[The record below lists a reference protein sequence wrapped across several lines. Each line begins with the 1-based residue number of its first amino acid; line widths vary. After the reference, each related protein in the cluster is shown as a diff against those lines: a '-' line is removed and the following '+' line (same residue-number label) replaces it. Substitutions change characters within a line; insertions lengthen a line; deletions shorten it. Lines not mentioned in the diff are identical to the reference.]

1 MAHILYTSI
10 EHTLPRT
17 VVMLVGEEYIH
28 PKNPQATFT
37 MFSLDSFAFLQTI
50 LCRAMAD
57 IQERATKW
65 STRSFLHQPVSP
77 LLSCFVQKL

>member
-37 MFSLDSFAFLQTI
+37 MFSLDSFAFL
-50 LCRAMAD
+50 
-57 IQERATKW
+57 
-65 STRSFLHQPVSP
+65 
-77 LLSCFVQKL
+77 